1 MAIWIY
7 QIARLCAR
15 RGHATFAFANTGNLF
30 RGSSTSYEGVEY
42 VYTATGT
49 NRLINKLSHLARRVG
64 MQRSALPEFA
74 RASED
79 LGYAREVARNARRLR
94 CDIVHIINYSQ
105 FVPVVRKLHPRSKI
119 ALHMQ
124 CEWLT
129 QLDPAVME
137 KRMACADLIIGCSE
151 YITQKTASRF
161 PRFASRCVTVPN
173 AAAVTPENDRS
184 AEAPNSVLFV
194 GRVSPEKGVHD
205 LIRAFHEVLHRIPE
219 ARLHIAGGFGSAPL
233 AWLVGL
239 SDEPHVVALRRFYE
253 RDGDGKQDPYLRA
266 LEKEAGPELGKRII
280 FEGRIDHSKTE
291 KLYHRASLLVNPSLS
306 ESFGMTLVEAMMH
319 RVPVVATKVG
329 GMTYIVDQGR
339 TGLLVAPADPAALA
353 GAICEILGDRE
364 RARRMGDA
372 GRARAIEQFSW
383 DKATDTLLHHFQAVV
398 S

>member
-1 MAIWIY
+1 MEA
-7 QIARLCAR
+7 A
-15 RGHATFAFANTGNLF
+15 
-30 RGSSTSYEGVEY
+30 
-42 VYTATGT
+42 
-49 NRLINKLSHLARRVG
+49 
-64 MQRSALPEFA
+64 RSAK
-74 RASED
+74 R
-79 LGYAREVARNARRLR
+79 RECHV
-94 CDIVHIINYSQ
+94 VHIMNYSQ
-105 FVPVVRKLHPRSKI
+105 YVPVVRRLYPRCKI

-129 QLDPAVME
+129 QLDPGVMA
-137 KRMACADLIIGCSE
+137 KRMERADLIIGVSE
-151 YITQKTASRF
+151 YITQKIARRF
-161 PRFASRCVTVPN
+161 PQFASRCVTVPN
-173 AAAVTPENDRS
+173 AAAVTPENNRS

-205 LIRAFHEVLHRIPE
+205 LIRAFHEVLLRIPE

-253 RDGDGKQDPYLRA
+253 RVGDGKQDSYLMA

-383 DKATDTLLHHFQAVV
+383 EKATDTLLHHFQAVV